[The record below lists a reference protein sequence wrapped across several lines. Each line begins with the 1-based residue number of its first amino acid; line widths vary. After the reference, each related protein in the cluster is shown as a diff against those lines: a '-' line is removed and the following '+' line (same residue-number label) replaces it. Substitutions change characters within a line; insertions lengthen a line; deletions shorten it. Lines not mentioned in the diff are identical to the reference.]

1 MNTEDKMDA
10 FAEYRRWVDNV
21 RNEELK
27 DDLRSIEGNEE
38 EIRSRFSRHLSFGT
52 AGMRGILAAGTDRMN
67 IYSVGRATQG
77 LADYI
82 NEEFGGGSVAIS
94 YDSRIKSEEF
104 ARETASILA
113 ANGIKAHIYSRLM
126 PVPMLSYAV
135 RELKCRAGVMITA
148 SHNPSQYNGYKV
160 YGSDGCQMT
169 DAAADAVLSRIER
182 HDYFSG
188 IRETDFDEAVADGSV
203 EFIPDDVCEAYYRDL
218 MTCRVNPDLPN
229 AISVVYT
236 PLNGAGNEPVR
247 KVLGMCGYDR
257 ITVVPEQENPDG
269 NFPTCPYPNPETEEA
284 RKLGL
289 ELCEKV
295 RPDIFIA
302 TDPDADRVGVAF
314 PEKDGS
320 FRSLTGNEA
329 GILMLDY
336 VLRGAT
342 ENGTLPERAVTVRSI
357 VSSSMADEIAA
368 NYGAEMRVVL
378 TGFKYIG
385 EQILLLEQAGE
396 SDRFVFGFEESC
408 GYLGGSFVRD
418 KDGVYASMILCELTN
433 YYKSRN
439 TTPLEVLDSLYD
451 KYGYYRHKVA
461 NIAFPG
467 ADGTEKMQAVTAH
480 LRENPLK
487 EIAGFKVVESDDIL
501 KHEHT
506 AEDGT
511 ITPIDLPASDV
522 LVYTLENGAKVIVR
536 PSGTEPKMKLYI
548 SAKEDSAEKSDLLAE
563 ELEKAT
569 REAAGL

>member
-1 MNTEDKMDA
+1 MDA
-10 FAEYRRWVDNV
+10 FAEYRRWLDNV
-21 RNEELK
+21 KEVGLLEDLK
-27 DDLRSIEGNEE
+27 GIEGNDE
-38 EIRSRFSRHLSFGT
+38 EIRGRFSQHLSFGT

-82 NEEFGGGSVAIS
+82 NEVFGGGSVAVS
-94 YDSRIKSEEF
+94 YDSRIMSEDF

-113 ANGIKAHIYSRLM
+113 ANGVKAYIYSRLM

-135 RELKCRAGVMITA
+135 RELKCQAGVMITA

-169 DAAADAVLSRIER
+169 DDDANAVLRRIEK

-188 IRETDFDEAVADGSV
+188 IKQTDFEAAVSDGRIEYISRK
-203 EFIPDDVCEAYYRDL
+203 VCESYYNDL
-218 MTCRVNPDLPN
+218 MTCRVNPDIPLRKN
-229 AISVVYT
+229 NVSVVYT

-247 KVLGMCGYDR
+247 RVLEMCGIR
-257 ITVVPEQENPDG
+257 KVTVVPEQEHPDG

-289 ELCEKV
+289 ELCAKV
-295 RPDIFIA
+295 KPDIFIA

-314 PEKDGS
+314 PEKDGT

-342 ENGTLPERAVTVRSI
+342 ENGTLPKNAVTVRSI

-368 NYGAEMRVVL
+368 SYGAEMRVVL

-396 SDRFVFGFEESC
+396 QDRFVFGFEESC

-418 KDGVYASMILCELTN
+418 KDGVYASMILCELTS
-433 YYKSRN
+433 YYKSKK
-439 TTPLEVLDSLYD
+439 TTPLEVLDSLYE
-451 KYGYYRHKVA
+451 KYGFYRHKVA

-467 ADGTEKMQAVTAH
+467 ADGAAEMKAVTER
-480 LRENPLK
+480 LREHPLK
-487 EIAGFKVVESDDIL
+487 EIAGFRVTETDDIM

-511 ITPIDLPASDV
+511 VTPIDLPTSDV
-522 LVYTLENGAKVIVR
+522 LLYTLENGAKVIVR

-548 SAKEDSAEKSDLLAE
+548 SAKEDSAEKSDALAE
-563 ELEKAT
+563 ELESAI
-569 REAAGL
+569 RAAAGL

>member
-1 MNTEDKMDA
+1 MDA
-10 FAEYRRWVDNV
+10 FAEYRRWLENV
-21 RNEELK
+21 KDAELK
-27 DDLRSIEGNEE
+27 DDLISIDGNEE
-38 EIRSRFSRHLSFGT
+38 EIRSRFFRHLSFGT

-77 LADYI
+77 LADYL
-82 NEEFGGGSVAIS
+82 NEEFGGGSVAVS

-104 ARETASILA
+104 ARETAAILA
-113 ANGIKAHIYSRLM
+113 ANGIKAYIYSRLM
-126 PVPMLSYAV
+126 PVPMLSFAV
-135 RELKCRAGVMITA
+135 RELKCQAGVMITA

-169 DAAADAVLSRIER
+169 DTAADAVLSRIER

-188 IRETDFDEAVADGSV
+188 IRQTDFEEAVTGGLV
-203 EFIPDDVCEAYYRDL
+203 EYISDEVCESYYRAL
-218 MTCRVNPDLPN
+218 MTTRVNPDLPN
-229 AISVVYT
+229 GISVVYT

-247 KVLGMCGYDR
+247 IVLGMCGFDR

-295 RPDIFIA
+295 KPDVFIA

-314 PEKDGS
+314 PEKDGT

-342 ENGTLPERAVTVRSI
+342 ENGTLPDRAVAVRSI

-467 ADGTEKMQAVTAH
+467 ADGTEKMQAVTGH
-480 LRENPLK
+480 LREEPLR
-487 EIAGFKVVESDDIL
+487 EIAGFRVVETDDIL

-511 ITPIDLPASDV
+511 VTPIDLPASDV

-563 ELEKAT
+563 ELERAT

>member
-1 MNTEDKMDA
+1 MDA
-10 FAEYRRWVDNV
+10 FAEYRRWLENV
-21 RNEELK
+21 KEVGLLEDLK
-27 DDLRSIEGNEE
+27 GIEGNDE
-38 EIRSRFSRHLSFGT
+38 EIRGRFSQHLSFGT

-82 NEEFGGGSVAIS
+82 NEVFGGGSVAVS
-94 YDSRIKSEEF
+94 YDSRIMSEEF

-113 ANGIKAHIYSRLM
+113 ANGIKAYIYSRLM

-135 RELKCRAGVMITA
+135 RYLKCQAGVMITA

-169 DAAADAVLSRIER
+169 DDDANAVLRRIEK

-188 IRETDFDEAVADGSV
+188 IKNADFDKAVADGLI
-203 EFIPDDVCEAYYRDL
+203 EYIGKKVCESYYSDL
-218 MTCRVNPDLPN
+218 MTCRVNPEIPLRKN
-229 AISVVYT
+229 NISVVYT

-247 KVLGMCGYDR
+247 RVLEMCGYTKV
-257 ITVVPEQENPDG
+257 TVVPEQELPDG

-284 RKLGL
+284 RRLGL
-289 ELCEKV
+289 ELCSQVK
-295 RPDIFIA
+295 PDIFIA

-336 VLRGAT
+336 VLRGAS
-342 ENGTLPERAVTVRSI
+342 ENGTLPENAVAVRSI

-368 NYGAEMRVVL
+368 NYGVEMRVVL

-396 SDRFVFGFEESC
+396 QDRFVFGFEESC

-418 KDGVYASMILCELTN
+418 KDGVYASMILCELTS
-433 YYKSRN
+433 YYKSKK
-439 TTPLEVLDSLYD
+439 TTPLEVLDSLYE
-451 KYGYYRHKVA
+451 KYGFYRHKVA

-467 ADGTEKMQAVTAH
+467 ADGSAEMKAVTER
-480 LRENPLK
+480 LRKDPPREL
-487 EIAGFKVVESDDIL
+487 AGFRVIETDDIM

-511 ITPIDLPASDV
+511 VTRIDFPTSDV
-522 LVYTLENGAKVIVR
+522 LLYTLENGAKVIVR

-548 SAKEDSAEKSDLLAE
+548 SAKEDSAEKSDALAE
-563 ELEKAT
+563 ELESSIRT
-569 REAAGL
+569 AAGL